1 MINLLP
7 PHEKGQLRAA
17 RTNRLLLRY
26 NFLVIIAFVFL
37 IGSLGVVFAFL
48 KNTEAAAEETI
59 AYNQSKVGDY
69 TSVQAE
75 AENFKQRLSSAKQ
88 ILDTDVAYTNVIM
101 QIAEVMPRGVV
112 LDTLSLDSKTFG
124 SPTTL
129 AAKVKD
135 YPTALNLKNALQKS
149 NVFSNVSIQSIT
161 GGGDGDYP
169 LSVTLNVTIRKD
181 AAS

>member
-7 PHEKGQLRAA
+7 PQEKNQLRAA

-26 NFLVIIAFVFL
+26 NFLVLVAFVFL
-37 IGSLGVVFAFL
+37 MGALVVVFAFL
-48 KNTEAAAEETI
+48 SSTQAAAEETI
-59 AYNQSKVGDY
+59 AYNRSKVSDY
-69 TSVQAE
+69 ASVQLE
-75 AENFKQRLSSAKQ
+75 ADTFRQHLSSAKQ
-88 ILDTDVAYTNVIM
+88 ILDTDVAYTKVIL
-101 QIAEVMPRGVV
+101 QIAKVLPSGVI

-135 YPTALNLKNALQKS
+135 YPTALSLKNALQKS
-149 NVFSNVSIQSIT
+149 DVFSNVSIQSIT

-169 LSVTLNVTIRKD
+169 LSVTLNVTIKKD
-181 AAS
+181 AAL